1 MSPRPLLPGP
11 GPAADEDELVR
22 FRAWLAG
29 RGYAETTGRLWA
41 NRVRSAHASSVV
53 TADEVDAVFGAL
65 SQATRGALRAAL
77 REFDEFRRAR

>member
-1 MSPRPLLPGP
+1 MSLRGGP
-11 GPAADEDELVR
+11 GPAADEDELAR

-41 NRVRSAHASSVV
+41 NRVRSAHASGVV
-53 TADEVDAVFGAL
+53 TADEVDAAFGAL